1 MVGSPL
7 ALWTHLVHTYS
18 PHQIEFWGTLLTQ
31 LIFFWIPALSF
42 TFLDP
47 LFPTFSA
54 RHKIQPPFKQP
65 SAAEIRHCAL
75 IVLRNQC
82 FNIISSLVLTTLAIR
97 SGKGSRFHI
106 SAVPPQLSDMAWQI
120 PLCIVSR
127 EFIFYYI
134 HRLFH
139 TPRFYKMIHKKHH
152 EFTAPTALS
161 AQYAHPVEHIFA
173 NTLPIAIPAMVLGV
187 HILTFWTF
195 LAIMLVETAT
205 VHSGYDFKLLGLLE
219 MARDHDAHHELFN
232 VEFGALPGLMD
243 KLHGTDLS
251 SRRRKREERMEREKA
266 AREGTGAGTAT
277 GVDAGNGTGTAGVEK
292 LERRDSG
299 VDVDGRL
306 KEE

>member
-1 MVGSPL
+1 MGSPL
-7 ALWTHLVHTYS
+7 ALWTHIVQTYS

-31 LIFFWIPALSF
+31 LIFFWIPALSY

-65 SAAEIRHCAL
+65 SAREIKHCAL
-75 IVLRNQC
+75 VVLRNQV

-97 SGKGSRFHI
+97 SGRGSRFTI
-106 SAVPPQLSDMAWQI
+106 TAQPPSLLGEMAWQI
-120 PLCIVSR
+120 PLCITAR
-127 EFIFYYI
+127 EFLFYYV

-152 EFTAPTALS
+152 EFTAPMALS
-161 AQYAHPVEHIFA
+161 AQYAHPVEHIVA

-205 VHSGYDFKLLGLLE
+205 VHSGYDFKLFGVMEL
-219 MARDHDAHHELFN
+219 ARDHDAHHELFN
-232 VEFGALPGLMD
+232 VEFGAIPGLMD

-251 SRRRKREERMEREKA
+251 SRKRRREEKQRIEKERR
-266 AREGTGAGTAT
+266 REQQMTGKEGEVGDT
-277 GVDAGNGTGTAGVEK
+277 

-299 VDVDGRL
+299 VEMEGL
-306 KEE
+306 KED

>member
-1 MVGSPL
+1 MGFPL
-7 ALWTHLVHTYS
+7 ALWTHFVQTYS

-31 LIFFWIPALSF
+31 LIFFWIPALSY

-47 LFPTFSA
+47 LFPSFSA

-65 SAAEIRHCAL
+65 SWREIRHCAL

-82 FNIISSLVLTTLAIR
+82 FNIISSLTLTTLAIR
-97 SGKGSRFHI
+97 SGRGSRFDI
-106 SAVPPQLSDMAWQI
+106 SADPPSFWGEMAWQI
-120 PLCIVSR
+120 PLCIVAR

-173 NTLPIAIPAMVLGV
+173 NTLPIAIPAMVLRV

-205 VHSGYDFKLLGLLE
+205 VHSGYDFKLFGIME

-232 VEFGALPGLMD
+232 VEFGAIPGLMD

-251 SRRRKREERMEREKA
+251 SRRRKREEKRERERRMGKA
-266 AREGTGAGTAT
+266 A
-277 GVDAGNGTGTAGVEK
+277 GVDDDAGKVEEP

-299 VDVDGRL
+299 WRWRWRV
-306 KEE
+306 

>member
-1 MVGSPL
+1 MGTPF
-7 ALWTHLVHTYS
+7 AFWTHLVQTCS

-31 LIFFWIPALSF
+31 LIFFWIPALTY

-47 LFPTFSA
+47 LFPSFSA

-65 SAAEIRHCAL
+65 SAGEIRHCAL

-82 FNIISSLVLTTLAIR
+82 FNILSSLILTTLAIR
-97 SGKGSRFHI
+97 SGRGSRFLI
-106 SAVPPQLSDMAWQI
+106 SEHVPGFWSEMAWQI
-120 PLCIVSR
+120 PLCIVTR

-161 AQYAHPVEHIFA
+161 AQYAHPVEHLFA

-232 VEFGALPGLMD
+232 VEFGAIPGLMD

-251 SRRRKREERMEREKA
+251 SRRWKREERERERK
-266 AREGTGAGTAT
+266 AREREAEGAG
-277 GVDAGNGTGTAGVEK
+277 VDVGKVEVVK
-292 LERRDSG
+292 LEPLDRRDSG
-299 VDVDGRL
+299 VDMEML
-306 KEE
+306 KED